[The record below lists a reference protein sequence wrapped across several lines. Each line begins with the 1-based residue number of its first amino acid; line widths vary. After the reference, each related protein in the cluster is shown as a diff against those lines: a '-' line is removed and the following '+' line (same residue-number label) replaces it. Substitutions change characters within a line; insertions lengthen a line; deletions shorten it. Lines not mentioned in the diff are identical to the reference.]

1 LALVFEELATDAILL
16 ICFVTMSRYVLCVT
30 LEHHLQTLSSN
41 KLNLA
46 AAAVAVAVA
55 VAAAAAAAASSA
67 AAAAAAA
74 AAGGAICLVAG
85 RCCYLATQTQPGRV
99 WGITGLS
106 EVVAGC

>member
-46 AAAVAVAVA
+46 AAAVTVAVA
-55 VAAAAAAAASSA
+55 VAAAAAAAASS
-67 AAAAAAA
+67 AAAAA